1 MFIGATKRVSNSE
14 VNTKSEFDNYLRRK
28 KRLTKI
34 PGLINDMMF
43 IAMVARENIKMGA
56 NESREVKNAVKEIE
70 SLFQSE
76 GVFELRKPSK
86 PRKPR
91 TPNLSNTNFKKG
103 DDVFGYFIDNYMGL
117 QLVDPRTEDS
127 FVMDGKILSIVTE
140 DGIKKLIIKFENGVT
155 KKYPVSIAKQYLK
168 QNY

>member
-43 IAMVARENIKMGA
+43 IAMVAKENIKMGA

-76 GVFELRKPSK
+76 GVLELRKPSK
-86 PRKPR
+86 PKKPR

-103 DDVFGYFIDNYMGL
+103 DDVFGYFVDNYMGL

-127 FVMDGKILSIVTE
+127 FVMDGKILSTVTE
-140 DGIKKLIIKFENGVT
+140 DGRKKLVIKFENGVT